1 VEGLDPSRAVTAV
14 ATPPEG
20 SRAERRSSGLLRVP
34 FIRRCS
40 LSYDDGRT
48 SSAFIVN
55 INVLG
60 AYVARD
66 DVPQAAPPTKGG
78 RRRGKTPAPD
88 GAAVVPAP
96 GEPMPELGQLVHCR
110 FQLPEQ
116 ACDVAVDG
124 IVSWLN
130 PRQQHPV
137 HSLPP
142 GFGVRFQGLSPDA
155 HDCIQELVE
164 QYLARHPGAR

>member
-1 VEGLDPSRAVTAV
+1 MIAV
-14 ATPPEG
+14 ATPPE
-20 SRAERRSSGLLRVP
+20 RPPTERRSSGLLRVP

-40 LSYDDGRT
+40 LSYEDGRT
-48 SSAFIVN
+48 TSAFIVN

-66 DVPQAAPPTKGG
+66 DLPLMSAAPKAG
-78 RRRGKTPAPD
+78 RRRKAPAETPPAAP
-88 GAAVVPAP
+88 VST
-96 GEPMPELGQLVHCR
+96 EPMPELGQVVHCK

-124 IVSWLN
+124 IVTWIN
-130 PRQQHPV
+130 ARQQHPV

-142 GFGVRFQGLSPDA
+142 GFGVRFQGLAPEA
-155 HDCIQELVE
+155 HACIKELVDE
-164 QYLARHPGAR
+164 YLARHPQAR

>member
-1 VEGLDPSRAVTAV
+1 MTAV

-20 SRAERRSSGLLRVP
+20 PRTERRSSGLLRVP
-34 FIRRCS
+34 FVRRCN

-66 DVPQAAPPTKGG
+66 DVPLAAPPKSG
-78 RRRGKTPAPD
+78 RRRGK
-88 GAAVVPAP
+88 GAAAVEAPAIAAAP
-96 GEPMPELGQLVHCR
+96 VAPMPELGQLVHCR
-110 FQLPEQ
+110 FELPER
-116 ACDVAVDG
+116 ACAVAVDG

-130 PRQQHPV
+130 PKQQHPV

-142 GFGVRFQGLSPDA
+142 GFGIRFQGLSLDA
-155 HDCIQELVE
+155 HTCIQELVE
-164 QYLARHPGAR
+164 EYLARHPGAR

>member
-1 VEGLDPSRAVTAV
+1 MTAV
-14 ATPPEG
+14 ATPPQ
-20 SRAERRSSGLLRVP
+20 SPRTERRSSGLLRVP

-40 LSYDDGRT
+40 LNFDDGRT

-66 DVPQAAPPTKGG
+66 DIPQAAPAPKVGARRDKVPAAEG
-78 RRRGKTPAPD
+78 R
-88 GAAVVPAP
+88 AVTPAP

-142 GFGVRFQGLSPDA
+142 GFGIKFQGLSPDA
-155 HDCIQELVE
+155 QTCIRELVE
-164 QYLARHPGAR
+164 EYLSRHPQAR